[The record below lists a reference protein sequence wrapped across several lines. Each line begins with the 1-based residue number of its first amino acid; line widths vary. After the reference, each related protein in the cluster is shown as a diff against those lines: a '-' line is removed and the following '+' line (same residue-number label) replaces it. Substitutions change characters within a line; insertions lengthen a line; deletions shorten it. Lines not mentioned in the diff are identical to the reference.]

1 MSKGLQQYYDYIDNN
16 IEAPCQRYGY
26 KRDKIKKVCNIKM
39 SDKEIED
46 TMTKYVDSDSY
57 QEDLD
62 VFFKK
67 NTKSTRFQQYNDYVN
82 ENIGA
87 PCHRYGYKRQDGTE
101 ICIKMSD
108 KEIEN
113 KMTEYVKSGK
123 YNKDFKEFKTSRNI
137 TPQLHQYFDYIQDK
151 QELNNNCTRDT
162 YGSCIVIQND
172 NLGKLLDKYPTRV
185 ETDAF
190 LDERALRKVGDIN
203 PAAKNMITNN
213 VDGMFTGVCY
223 SACSITYFH
232 RDTIEESMNEFTEF
246 SPVRW
251 DILGCKLN
259 ILFVPINIQYESFG
273 HANIMLINK
282 TKKVW
287 VIDYFEPHGI
297 AEWSENV
304 QTFVERYLSIILN
317 NQEFV
322 FKKQVDVC
330 PYVKG
335 QMQMREHAIYKGPGL
350 CQTWV
355 IYYILLRL
363 CNPNLS
369 NEQIQL
375 YLSSLNAETLFGRLT
390 QLVLFMRDM
399 KDLTSNDYNC
409 DMVTIQFN
417 NYIRAFPYTYARYA
431 LTVSRIL
438 YKQIQNK
445 NLPEFLIR
453 KLFDYRDT
461 ESLFVQMLEV
471 LVKLRYKDI
480 SSIENPESLTILQL
494 NKLVHTLPNITIT
507 KQTGKVV
514 YKKESKSFLS
524 YFGL

>member
-1 MSKGLQQYYDYIDNN
+1 
-16 IEAPCQRYGY
+16 
-26 KRDKIKKVCNIKM
+26 
-39 SDKEIED
+39 
-46 TMTKYVDSDSY
+46 
-57 QEDLD
+57 
-62 VFFKK
+62 
-67 NTKSTRFQQYNDYVN
+67 
-82 ENIGA
+82 
-87 PCHRYGYKRQDGTE
+87 
-101 ICIKMSD
+101 
-108 KEIEN
+108 
-113 KMTEYVKSGK
+113 
-123 YNKDFKEFKTSRNI
+123 
-137 TPQLHQYFDYIQDK
+137 
-151 QELNNNCTRDT
+151 
-162 YGSCIVIQND
+162 
-172 NLGKLLDKYPTRV
+172 
-185 ETDAF
+185 
-190 LDERALRKVGDIN
+190 
-203 PAAKNMITNN
+203 
-213 VDGMFTGVCY
+213 
-223 SACSITYFH
+223 
-232 RDTIEESMNEFTEF
+232 
-246 SPVRW
+246 
-251 DILGCKLN
+251 
-259 ILFVPINIQYESFG
+259 
-273 HANIMLINK
+273 
-282 TKKVW
+282 
-287 VIDYFEPHGI
+287 
-297 AEWSENV
+297 
-304 QTFVERYLSIILN
+304 
-317 NQEFV
+317 
-322 FKKQVDVC
+322 
-330 PYVKG
+330 
-335 QMQMREHAIYKGPGL
+335 MQMREHAIYKGPGL